1 MCFGFLY
8 QNDETLTAS
17 YYNLVHAR
25 SVETCDSSLTCTNVV
40 FPDPAMPKTMRHTGF
55 ESEFCSSDELWLVA
69 GLLSPSSLPLSLSFE
84 ATSLMSDAAVAML
97 LLLDTYR
104 KVMCSG
110 VK

>member
-1 MCFGFLY
+1 MIRFYY
-8 QNDETLTAS
+8 QNYVSHLTLTAS
-17 YYNLVHAR
+17 YYTLVN
-25 SVETCDSSLTCTNVV
+25 ETCDSSLTCTNVV

-55 ESEFCSSDELWLVA
+55 DSVFCSSDELWLGA

-97 LLLDTYR
+97 LVLDTYR
-104 KVMCSG
+104 KVMCIG